1 MKVIEKSGKDG
12 KIELRAIASS
22 SEVSR
27 ALTEAQIEFAQQ
39 MGLQVSNE
47 RPVAQVA
54 QEELGIRDLDSVV
67 QTTAIELLVPYAL
80 DKRNIVPAFPPKPKA
95 ETQLKRGQSF
105 TFTLEVTPKPEY
117 ELSSYDPVTITIPP
131 LVIEDEM
138 IDEEV
143 HNIAVNFTR
152 YEEAEPHTIGEDD
165 CFKMALEASQNGE
178 PLDKLSTKGRTY
190 VMGMQLMP
198 QDFEKELV
206 GMNVGDSKD
215 VSFKM
220 PGTEN
225 DEHPDI
231 IDCKVTILGMEKRV
245 IPEVTDEWIA
255 KELPGYKD
263 VKTMRSMI
271 EQQLLSQASDQYE
284 YLKLDA
290 AATELAKRFEGE
302 ISDEVYEAAAKSI
315 NENLRA
321 GIEAQ
326 GTSWEDFIN
335 QQGGEQNYQM
345 LLMMQTRQN
354 LVQGYSLDAV
364 YRHEGLK
371 INDDDLNEAAARI
384 SPKNPRGIRKQM
396 EDEGQGYTLR
406 ELAERVKANKW
417 VLEHA
422 TINYQEQAPAEYEA
436 GDGSE
441 GEGEN

>member
-1 MKVIEKSGKDG
+1 MKVIEKKGEDG

-39 MGLQVSNE
+39 MGLEVTSE

-54 QEELGIRDLDSVV
+54 QEQLGIRDLDSVV
-67 QTTAIELLVPYAL
+67 QTTALELLVPYAL
-80 DKRNIVPAFPPKPKA
+80 DKRNIVPAFPPSPKP
-95 ETQLKRGQSF
+95 ETPMRRGQSF

-117 ELSSYDPVTITIPP
+117 ELTSYDPVTITVPP

-138 IDEEV
+138 IDEEI
-143 HNIAVNFTR
+143 HNIAVNFTE
-152 YEEAEPHTIGEDD
+152 YETAEPHEIGTDD
-165 CFKMALEASQNGE
+165 CFKLSLEASQNGE

-198 QDFEKELV
+198 KDFEDQLV
-206 GMNVGDSKD
+206 GMNVGESKD
-215 VSFKM
+215 ITFTM
-220 PGTEN
+220 PGVTE
-225 DEHPDI
+225 DDPSDI
-231 IDCKVTILGMEKRV
+231 IDCKVTILEMESRN

-255 KELPGYKD
+255 EELPGYKD
-263 VKTMRSMI
+263 VKTMRGMI
-271 EQQLLSQASDQYE
+271 EQQLLDQASDQYE
-284 YLKLDA
+284 YIKLDA
-290 AATELAKRFEGE
+290 AATELAKRFDGE

-321 GIEAQ
+321 GLEAQ

-406 ELAERVKANKW
+406 ELAQRVKANKW

-422 TINYQEQAPAEYEA
+422 TINYQEEAPTDYEAGEEGEAPAEA
-436 GDGSE
+436 
-441 GEGEN
+441 